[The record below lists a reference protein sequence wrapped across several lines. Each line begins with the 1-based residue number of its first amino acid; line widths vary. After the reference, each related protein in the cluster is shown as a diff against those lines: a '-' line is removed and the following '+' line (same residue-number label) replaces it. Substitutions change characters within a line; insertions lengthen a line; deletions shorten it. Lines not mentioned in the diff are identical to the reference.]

1 MATLRAGHLGFIWLS
16 FFQSVRS
23 PNFSS
28 VCFLS
33 EADSHDLLRLALNSV
48 LLLQPPVLG
57 LLTYAILQGLLK
69 DFSG

>member
-1 MATLRAGHLGFIWLS
+1 MATLCAGHLGFIWLR

-23 PNFSS
+23 PNLSS

-33 EADSHDLLRLALNSV
+33 EAGSHDLLRLALNSI

-57 LLTYAILQGLLK
+57 L
-69 DFSG
+69 